1 MQVKITARYTDTQ
14 LKRVVEVGEVLDV
27 TEKRGATLINA
38 KVGEAITEPTP
49 TPEVVTRG
57 KGKKKK
63 EV

>member
-27 TEKRGATLINA
+27 TEKRGATLISA
-38 KVGEAITEPTP
+38 KVAEPTP
-49 TPEVVTRG
+49 TTEVVNRG

-63 EV
+63 EA